1 MRRFV
6 VYPVVGLLLMGVFQV
21 ATAAEAKKP
30 VASGR
35 DLSSIPS
42 SAITDDDIIAYINKK
57 IREGWAGAE
66 ISPSPMA
73 TDAEWCRRVYLD
85 ILGRIPSIDELNQFL
100 GSKSA
105 KKRAELIDR
114 LVGNSESED
123 RYLEEYA
130 RNWTTVWT
138 NILIGRPK
146 AAREEQRDMV
156 DREGMHQYLR
166 SSFLRNKPYDKL
178 VYELVSAT
186 GSNKPGEP
194 DYNGATNFLLDNLQ
208 EMGTTATAKV
218 ARYFLGLQVQ
228 CTQCHNHP
236 FNDWKQ
242 NQFWSMNAFFRQ
254 TKGNRT
260 MQGRMVS
267 SAKLVNQDFA
277 GESNNP
283 KDASI
288 FYELRNGVIEIAY
301 PKFVDGTEIN
311 HSGYTAEVDRR
322 AELGK
327 LITKSEY
334 LGKAIVNRMWAHF
347 MGYAFTKPLDDMGP
361 HNAATHPELLE
372 KLGKEFAAQGHDL
385 KRLIKW
391 VTLSDPYALSSKI
404 GATNKKDDP
413 SLGEKPLFSRFYVRQ
428 MQAEQLY
435 ASLLTATDALK
446 TKGDREAQEKTMQT
460 WLQQFTLAFGTD
472 EGDESTTFNG
482 TIPQALMMMNG
493 ELVKTAS
500 SLEPGSFL
508 NQVLNAGKGNK
519 LEYLYMAALAR
530 KPNPV
535 EASSAAYLIS
545 QRGGDTAAAMQDVW
559 WAILNSNEFIL
570 QH

>member
-1 MRRFV
+1 M
-6 VYPVVGLLLMGVFQV
+6 GLLQV
-21 ATAAEAKKP
+21 AMVHVAIGAEAKKP

-42 SAITDDDIIAYINKK
+42 SAITDEDIIAYINKK

-66 ISPSPMA
+66 ITPSPLA

-105 KKRAELIDR
+105 KKRAELVDR

-138 NILIGRPK
+138 NVLIGRPK
-146 AAREEQRDMV
+146 NAREEQRDMV
-156 DREGMHQYLR
+156 DREGMQQFLR

-267 SAKLVNQDFA
+267 SARLTNEDFA
-277 GESNNP
+277 GESSNP

-301 PKFVDGTEIN
+301 PMFVDGTEIN
-311 HSGYTAEVDRR
+311 HSGYASEVDRR

-327 LITKSEY
+327 LIIKSEY

-347 MGYAFTKPLDDMGP
+347 MGYAFTKPVDDMGP

-391 VTLSDPYALSSKI
+391 VTLSEAYALSSKI

-413 SLGEKPLFSRFYVRQ
+413 SLGEKPLFSRFYIRQ

-472 EGDESTTFNG
+472 EGDEATTFNG

-500 SLEPGSFL
+500 SLS
-508 NQVLNAGKGNK
+508 Q
-519 LEYLYMAALAR
+519 AA
-530 KPNPV
+530 
-535 EASSAAYLIS
+535 S
-545 QRGGDTAAAMQDVW
+545 
-559 WAILNSNEFIL
+559 
-570 QH
+570 